1 MSDDVRRTGLV
12 YHEHFLWHDAGS
24 AASVIP
30 AGGMVEPGPHAES
43 PERIRRVNSLVE
55 VSGLGVHLERPYP
68 VPATVEQLTRIHTPD
83 YVERVRAAS
92 DGEGADVGDNAFVHR
107 SSYEIAVLSAGAC
120 ITAVEQVATGAL
132 DNAYALVRPPGHHA
146 LADRGMGGCIFSN
159 VAIAVRHAQ
168 DALGLERVAVVDW
181 DAHHGNG
188 TQDAFYDDPR
198 VLTVSLHQSGCYPPG
213 SGTAQETGD
222 GAAVRTN
229 VNVPLP
235 PGSGVGAYEVAFERL
250 ILPALDAHRPELMI
264 VACGFDSSGWE
275 THARLMLHSEAYRGF
290 TRDLLGIASAHAG
303 GRLVY
308 CHEGG
313 YSPAYAPFCA
323 LTILEELSGRSTGVE
338 DPFLPII
345 GGFDYQEPQPHQ
357 VAVIEEVLRAHGRS

>member
-188 TQDAFYDDPR
+188 TQDIFYDDPA
-198 VLTVSLHQSGCYPPG
+198 VLYISTHQAPLYP
-213 SGTAQETGD
+213 GTGNMAEIGR
-222 GAAVRTN
+222 GAGRGFTL
-229 VNVPLP
+229 NVPLP
-235 PGSGVGAYEVAFERL
+235 PGVGDEGFWQVFSALV
-250 ILPALDAHRPELMI
+250 LPALDRFQPNL
-264 VACGFDSSGWE
+264 VLVSLGFDAHWADPLASLTLSLGGYDRL
-275 THARLMLHSEAYRGF
+275 ARNLIEG
-290 TRDLLGIASAHAG
+290 AG
-303 GRLVY
+303 TWCVGRIVFVM
-308 CHEGG
+308 EGG
-313 YSPAYAPFCA
+313 YDLAVLSYGWANTIRALLGDEGAADPLGPAGGQAPDVRP
-323 LTILEELSGRSTGVE
+323 IIEELRY
-338 DPFLPII
+338 I
-345 GGFDYQEPQPHQ
+345 
-357 VAVIEEVLRAHGRS
+357 HGLS